1 MNAKYTLLIFTLYLI
16 LTGSVIANV
25 CGSLEN
31 TYGPFD
37 YTNPVHFTKM
47 LPVVEKYHFTR
58 DVEMLVS
65 GETSSIIGDI
75 DYTLRAFPNH
85 HKALYALSRY
95 TIMME
100 GKKKEYRAGGQ
111 HFYSA
116 ECYFDRAIRFKP
128 DDGYVRYLYAL
139 FLHKKRKYKEALT
152 QYDIAL
158 KYLPELTELHYNV
171 GLLYF
176 DMGKMDKA
184 QKHAILAYEGGYPLP
199 WLRDELKKKG
209 LWKKQ

>member
-1 MNAKYTLLIFTLYLI
+1 MNAKYILQIFTIYLI
-16 LTGSVIANV
+16 LSGIATANV

-31 TYGPFD
+31 HYGPYD
-37 YTNPVHFTKM
+37 YTDAVAFNKM

-58 DVEMLVS
+58 NVETLVA

-111 HFYSA
+111 HFYSI

-128 DDGYVRYLYAL
+128 DDGNVQYLFAL
-139 FLHKKRKYKEALT
+139 YLHKKRKYKEALSH
-152 QYDIAL
+152 YKVAL
-158 KYLPELTELHYNV
+158 KYLPKSSEIHYNI

-176 DMGKMDKA
+176 EMGKMDEA
-184 QKHAILAYEGGYPLP
+184 QKHAKLAYEGGYPLP

-209 LWKKQ
+209 LWKKK